1 MAEWNRLATL
11 PHSGLVEWRLGHTMV
26 PVQQAFGGGLDNDC
40 STWDEL
46 YGDEDDENAN
56 AWNGPASSTASK
68 KRNAESAFQG
78 PATVLSQVANALIP
92 GAEVILRMNAKGKF
106 TRVDVVA
113 ALPNSIVTMTA
124 VGGCFGDDDHDVEVG
139 FLVHGSLGLEDLEIY
154 KFAQLRLMVGGF
166 QDIKVSDDFN
176 MLAQYAETKGL
187 LPETQCGFRPG
198 RGTMDMVFA
207 LKLAM
212 EISDYKK
219 HPFHVLFVDLVKAYD
234 SVARAGVWAVLKRK
248 GVPPRIISILR
259 DYYSGEKAR
268 ISVEG
273 GLSEEFELETG
284 LGQGC
289 CVAPLLFNIF
299 LAAVVEAWVG
309 ESGGGV
315 HWLTRIDEALV
326 HREAQDKYSSWEA
339 LDLHELGY
347 ADDAA
352 LIAEKLSQLHGMAKG
367 FQLHLREWGLQL
379 SAEKT
384 EAMSSA
390 PGMHAPIQVEEFEGF
405 DAVKFSKYLEY
416 LGVIIQRNGSGD
428 MAVKERLELA
438 AGGREKLVQTLTADV
453 RERVRTNPEVDMEE
467 LCCDLV
473 EGSFQVIGL
482 VLLA

>member
-1 MAEWNRLATL
+1 
-11 PHSGLVEWRLGHTMV
+11 
-26 PVQQAFGGGLDNDC
+26 
-40 STWDEL
+40 
-46 YGDEDDENAN
+46 
-56 AWNGPASSTASK
+56 
-68 KRNAESAFQG
+68 
-78 PATVLSQVANALIP
+78 
-92 GAEVILRMNAKGKF
+92 
-106 TRVDVVA
+106 
-113 ALPNSIVTMTA
+113 
-124 VGGCFGDDDHDVEVG
+124 
-139 FLVHGSLGLEDLEIY
+139 
-154 KFAQLRLMVGGF
+154 
-166 QDIKVSDDFN
+166 
-176 MLAQYAETKGL
+176 
-187 LPETQCGFRPG
+187 
-198 RGTMDMVFA
+198 MVFA

-428 MAVKERLELA
+428 MAVKERLEKARKAFWSLNSSVWNVRQLSISTKISVYRACVLSVLLYGAEVWTHTYPVRKKLEKFHMICLRRLSGYGLRYQRDHSLSNDDLRAWLGVPSIADLVCQCRLRWLGHVGRMPDHRIPKRVLFGVLPTDVGQARKPGLQSGKRLRDSFAKDLTA
-438 AGGREKLVQTLTADV
+438 AGIDRQGWLQFANSGK
-453 RERVRTNPEVDMEE
+453 
-467 LCCDLV
+467 
-473 EGSFQVIGL
+473 
-482 VLLA
+482 VLQYSLETKNCGCGVVAQATGGYPKCAAPT